1 MSDDWLK
8 LNTTKFVRV
17 KDTLLGYL
25 YITIDMLKESPR
37 TLYYVVAVIVGLGL
51 ARLTDASI
59 LAYVMLSQQKE
70 AFQVKS
76 VKKKFRSILPNSNNV
91 DSLSIIGGP
100 VFSHAP
106 VMEETGEPVE
116 AQFDYTVLGT
126 ITGHPSFASVVV
138 KLLGGKIRGTK
149 EYTMGG
155 KIGSDVVAWIGR
167 EYIIVRRGEQ
177 KIKIKVGQNALAI
190 SQESTK
196 VKKNKN
202 SLKQT
207 ISRQDASRLLKN
219 PAAIYKNASFG
230 PVLEKG
236 QITGYKIFKV
246 NSSHIFHKLGAR
258 GGDIIRK
265 VNGFELN
272 DTERMFEL
280 WKSMKTTSNVAIDLE
295 RNGKILQYD
304 LKITN

>member
-1 MSDDWLK
+1 MSNDWLK
-8 LNTTKFVRV
+8 LSTTKFVKV

-25 YITIDMLKESPR
+25 YIIIDMLKESPR

-51 ARLTDASI
+51 ARLTDASV
-59 LAYVMLSQQKE
+59 LAYVMLSQEE

-76 VKKKFRSILPNSNNV
+76 VKKKFRSTLPNLNNV

-100 VFSHAP
+100 IFSHAP
-106 VMEETGEPVE
+106 VIEETVQTVEP
-116 AQFDYTVLGT
+116 QFDYTVLGT
-126 ITGHPSFASVVV
+126 IAGHPSFASVVV
-138 KLLGGKIRGTK
+138 NLLGGKVRGTK

-167 EYIIVRRGEQ
+167 EYIVVRRGEQ
-177 KIKIKVGQNALAI
+177 KIKIKVGQNALAVA
-190 SQESTK
+190 QESTK
-196 VKKNKN
+196 VKENKS

-236 QITGYKIFKV
+236 KITGYKIFKV
-246 NSSHIFHKLGAR
+246 KSSHIFHKLGAR

-280 WKSMKTTSNVAIDLE
+280 WKSMKTASNVAIDLE
-295 RNGKILQYD
+295 RNGKIMQYD